1 MNFDVVV
8 IGGGPAGLA
17 AAIQAKQL
25 GLSVAL
31 LDEQEQPGGQIY
43 RSIERAHAQGR
54 DVALGPDYQ
63 YGFKLVRA
71 FRASKVEY
79 LPSHF
84 VWQASADGELFASDG
99 VRSYSIK
106 ARRIVVAVGA
116 MERPVPIPGWTLP
129 GVMTVGAAQIL
140 MKTAGLMPG
149 RRVWIAGNGPLVLAY
164 AAQVVNG
171 GGALAGIL
179 DTSEGSKLATGL
191 SHLGG
196 AMRGWR
202 YVAKG
207 MHYMNVLR
215 RAEINIVPRVSDVEA
230 QGPGSLRAIKWTA
243 GGKTSVSEADALLLH
258 EGVVPQTHMTQSL
271 GCEHRWDDSQKCMRP
286 VTDMFGA
293 TSMDTVFVA
302 GDCGGIAGAR
312 VAEQQ
317 GRLAAL
323 GVWASLD
330 TARRADRDRLAI
342 PILKEVASHYAIR
355 PMLEVMYRP
364 RLSVLAPADAVTVCR
379 CEGVTAGAI
388 REAIAQGCRGPN
400 QIKSYTRCGMGPCQG
415 RMCGPTVTNLVAQE
429 LHQSPGVAGVLRIR
443 PPLKPL
449 LLSELASIAT
459 K

>member
-17 AAIQAKQL
+17 AAIQADQL

-54 DVALGPDYQ
+54 DVVLGPDYQ
-63 YGFKLVRA
+63 YGLKLVRT
-71 FRASKVEY
+71 FRESKVEY

-84 VWQASADGELFASDG
+84 VWQADPDGKLFASDG
-99 VRSYSIK
+99 VRSYSIQ

-116 MERPVPIPGWTLP
+116 LERPVPIPGWTLP

-140 MKTAGLMPG
+140 MKTAGLVPG

-164 AAQVVNG
+164 AAQVVSG

-179 DTSEGSKLATGL
+179 DTSQGSKLATGL
-191 SHLGG
+191 AHLGG

-202 YVAKG
+202 YVSKG
-207 MHYMNVLR
+207 LQYFHVLR
-215 RAEINIVPRVSDVEA
+215 RAGVNVVSGVSDVEA
-230 QGPGSLRAIKWTA
+230 QGPGSLRSVKWTVGA
-243 GGKTSVSEADALLLH
+243 KTHVAEAEALLLH
-258 EGVVPQTHMTQSL
+258 EGVIPQTHMTQSL
-271 GCEHRWDDSQKCMRP
+271 GCEHRWDDAQKCMRP
-286 VTDMFGA
+286 VTDSFGA
-293 TSMDTVFVA
+293 TSVDTVFVA
-302 GDCGGIAGAR
+302 GDCSGIAGAR

-323 GVWASLD
+323 GAWASLD
-330 TARRADRDRLAI
+330 SSKLADRDRLAKPVLYEI
-342 PILKEVASHYAIR
+342 ASHAAIR
-355 PMLEVMYRP
+355 PMLDAMYRP
-364 RLSVLAPADAVTVCR
+364 RLSVLSPPDAVVVCR

-388 REAIAQGCRGPN
+388 REAVAQGCRGPN

-415 RMCGPTVTNLVAQE
+415 RMCGPTVTNLVADE
-429 LHQSPGVAGVLRIR
+429 LHQNPEVAGVLRIR

-449 LLSELASIAT
+449 LLGELASVAA